1 MPNDNTSQK
10 QFILKR
16 ISRLYKKRGLK
27 YLAYSIPL
35 HLIHLVNFLKDRR
48 DSGIKNHLPPDQKF
62 VIKDILGSKMYLD
75 VADRGLSQD
84 LILDG
89 IREAHYVETVQ
100 KIVKEGD
107 IVVDIGA
114 NIGYYALLES
124 KIVGARGIIYA
135 IEPVPENYDLLK
147 KNIAL
152 NTYSNIESYRIAIGN
167 KNGTEK
173 MYVPPQR
180 NLSAI
185 TSVSNFRKGEKS
197 VEEIEVSVMTLDE
210 LLKDKPYPNV
220 IRMDVEGYEYQIV
233 KGMKKTLGTRLPLTI
248 LMELHCG
255 NLTVEQSRELLQL
268 LKDNG
273 FEITDVVF
281 EGWTKGSSSH
291 KVLHK
296 AARFLQA
303 RRAGSAPPLGHQKPS
318 IEEIMSNIQIL
329 NDDWGEVEI
338 CFQRKAS

>member
-1 MPNDNTSQK
+1 MKD
-10 QFILKR
+10 KR
-16 ISRLYKKRGLK
+16 DISKKN
-27 YLAYSIPL
+27 YT
-35 HLIHLVNFLKDRR
+35 
-48 DSGIKNHLPPDQKF
+48 PDQKF

-107 IVVDIGA
+107 VVVDIGA

-124 KIVGARGIIYA
+124 KIVGVKGTIYA
-135 IEPVPENYDLLK
+135 IEPVPENHDLLK

-152 NTYSNIESYRIAIGN
+152 NAYSNIKTYQMALGN
-167 KNGTEK
+167 NNGTEK

-180 NLSAI
+180 NLSSI
-185 TSVSNFRKGEKS
+185 TSVSNFRKDEETVK
-197 VEEIEVSVMTLDE
+197 EIEVKIMTLDE
-210 LLKDKPYPNV
+210 FLKDKPYPNV

-233 KGMKKTLGTRLPLTI
+233 KGMEKTLGTRLPLTI

-255 NLTVEQSRELLQL
+255 NLTVEQSRELLQI
-268 LKDNG
+268 LKDDG
-273 FEITDVVF
+273 FEIIDVVF

-296 AARFLQA
+296 VARFLQA
-303 RRAGSAPPLGHQKPS
+303 RRAGSAPPLGHQKLS
-318 IEEIMSNIQIL
+318 IAEMMSNVKIL